1 VGVASDIVF
10 SLNERHLHKHTRRQA
25 YGAGFLDPL
34 ESLCDALFASRG
46 ERLGL
51 FRASRVRHRIGMPL
65 DGGAVAALDLDGAF
79 ARLYRLHFVVDAV
92 RGEDPRVAIGF
103 AKRLR
108 DQFGR

>member
-1 VGVASDIVF
+1 
-10 SLNERHLHKHTRRQA
+10 
-25 YGAGFLDPL
+25 
-34 ESLCDALFASRG
+34 
-46 ERLGL
+46 
-51 FRASRVRHRIGMPL
+51 MPL